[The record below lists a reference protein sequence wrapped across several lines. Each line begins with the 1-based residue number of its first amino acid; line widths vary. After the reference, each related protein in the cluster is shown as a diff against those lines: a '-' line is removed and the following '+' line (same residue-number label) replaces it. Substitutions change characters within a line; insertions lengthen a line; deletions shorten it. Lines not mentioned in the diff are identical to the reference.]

1 MSGAREGSGS
11 GDPRE
16 TPLIVAIDGPA
27 GGGKSTAARRLAE
40 RLGVP
45 YLDTGAMY
53 RAVAVAV
60 LDHGADP
67 KDREA
72 VVKVAKTIDVSLV
85 SREDGSFGVQLRG
98 EDVEPRLRT
107 PRVGEAASLVSTYPE
122 VRQRMVALQRATGRR
137 IGAVLEGRDIGTKVF
152 PDTPHKF
159 FVTARPEVRAE
170 RRYQQHKEAGKDVDR
185 DEVLEDLKARDDRDE
200 TREESP
206 LTVDDTYTE
215 IDTSDIGVE
224 EVVDRLEKAVRER
237 R

>member
-170 RRYQQHKEAGKDVDR
+170 RRYQQHKEAGTDVDR
-185 DEVLEDLKARDDRDE
+185 DEVL
-200 TREESP
+200 P
-206 LTVDDTYTE
+206 
-215 IDTSDIGVE
+215 
-224 EVVDRLEKAVRER
+224 R
-237 R
+237 RIICQ

>member
-1 MSGAREGSGS
+1 MNGAREATGEV
-11 GDPRE
+11 RE

-67 KDREA
+67 EDREA
-72 VVKVAKTIDVSLV
+72 VVKVVKSIDVSLV
-85 SREDGSFGVQLRG
+85 RREDGSFGVQLRG

-107 PRVGEAASLVSTYPE
+107 PRVGEAASQVSTYPE
-122 VRQRMVALQRATGRR
+122 VRERMVTLQRASARR
-137 IGAVLEGRDIGTKVF
+137 LGGVLEGRDIGTKVF

-159 FVTARPEVRAE
+159 FVTARPEIRAE
-170 RRYQQHKEAGKDVDR
+170 RRYLQHKEAGKDVDR
-185 DEVLEDLKARDDRDE
+185 DEVLKELKARDQRDE
-200 TREESP
+200 NREESP
-206 LTVDDTYTE
+206 LTLDDSYTR
-215 IDTSDIGVE
+215 IDTSDLAPDQ
-224 EVVDRLEKAVRER
+224 VVDRLEKAVREGR
-237 R
+237 